1 MVRPKEIDVT
11 NHIARALV
19 QVQAVAKRKAASS
32 RRIKVKIQR
41 HIRQW
46 SEEFGPIHLD
56 LNLMPERS
64 MSSWAKAR
72 LDRIAHKT
80 HTSVQSILEVAAMCV
95 LDYQQNHEDNEDSP
109 KQREP

>member
-1 MVRPKEIDVT
+1 MHAHTYIQHKIDS
-11 NHIARALV
+11 A
-19 QVQAVAKRKAASS
+19 
-32 RRIKVKIQR
+32 RRIKQKIQR
-41 HIRQW
+41 HIGQW

-56 LNLMPERS
+56 LDLMPERS

-95 LDYQQNHEDNEDSP
+95 LAGLSAQSRGQ
-109 KQREP
+109 

>member
-1 MVRPKEIDVT
+1 MSQITSLERLFKYRLLRGEKLHLHGV
-11 NHIARALV
+11 
-19 QVQAVAKRKAASS
+19 S
-32 RRIKVKIQR
+32 RRRYKKKR
-41 HIRQW
+41 YIRQW

-95 LDYQQNHEDNEDSP
+95 LDYQQNHEDNEDLSRF
-109 KQREP
+109 K